1 MFYYQ
6 PIENKEGLWLA
17 EEHYNRRY
25 IAKTE
30 SVFAQSNGHF
40 GIRAMLEL
48 RGIDATSG
56 LFVSGLYQKAQDSG
70 VTELVNCPDVV
81 ELGLYIQGESL
92 NLDNVI
98 VEEFQRKLNV
108 YTGELRTT
116 IIFLTQTGLR
126 FLFQSKRFTSD
137 FDKNLFY
144 HEVEVTLLDGNKTEV
159 MFEYGING
167 QVTNSGASHFQK
179 TECRVY
185 EKEIMSYHGS
195 LQEDGLEILLGTC
208 LEKNKEAKDC
218 SYHLKRRS
226 IYARNSISMEKGD
239 TVSIFRISHIQED
252 SVEFSN
258 SLEEKIKKIQGLLK
272 EGYQVAVQ
280 RQKQS
285 MEHFWKMAAIEID
298 GADIHEKAG
307 IAFAQYHMYG
317 MDPAYTNR
325 YSIGAKGLT
334 GEGYK
339 GHVFWD
345 TELFILPFFVAE
357 FPDAARKLLEYR
369 YRGKAGAKRKAE
381 EYGYKGWMYP
391 WECAKDGFEET
402 PLYAALNIHTGK
414 ANKVWSGIEEH
425 HVTADIAFAVS
436 RYYYWSGDKNF
447 LNLYGAEI
455 LCETANF
462 WVSRVEECNG
472 RLELRNIIGPDEY
485 NEHIDNNAY
494 TNYMAAYNVKL
505 ALKVSEEEA
514 DCSYI
519 RKLQADGSLKEMQE
533 KWQYFLEH
541 IYLPKPDKDGII
553 PQDDEFLTKKEL
565 KNIEKYRNAPIK
577 QSVLLDYSRDE
588 VVDMQVLKQAD
599 LVMLFNLFPEF
610 FPADIVK
617 KNVLFYEKR
626 TLHDSSLSYCAHA
639 QICAEIG
646 EMEMAEKFFA
656 QALETDLCDNP
667 QDSVDGIHAAS
678 LGGIWKCV
686 IAGFAGVSCDAE
698 GITFCPHI
706 PEHWNSIK
714 FSVFIHGRKLHCC
727 IDKEN
732 IQLQFEKETKNTE
745 SMTIKA
751 NGQKYVLNDEM
762 CLCYGKGK
770 RNESCHI

>member
-6 PIENKEGLWLA
+6 PIKNKEGLWLA

-30 SVFAQSNGHF
+30 SAFAQSNGHF
-40 GIRAMLEL
+40 GVRAMLEL
-48 RGIDATSG
+48 RGIDATPG
-56 LFVSGLYQKAQDSG
+56 MFVSGLYQKAQDG
-70 VTELVNCPDVV
+70 EVTELVNCPDVV
-81 ELGLYIQGESL
+81 ELGMYIQGESV
-92 NLDNVI
+92 NLDNVR
-98 VEEFQRKLNV
+98 VEEFQRKLNL
-108 YTGELRTT
+108 YTGELWINILFRT
-116 IIFLTQTGLR
+116 QNGLR
-126 FLFQSKRFTSD
+126 FLLRSKRFAAD
-137 FDKNLFY
+137 FEKTLFY
-144 HEVEVTLLDGNKTEV
+144 HKTEVTLLDGNKTTV
-159 MFEYGING
+159 TFEYGING
-167 QVTNSGASHFQK
+167 QITNSGTSHFQK

-185 EKEIMSYHGS
+185 GKEIMAYHGA
-195 LQEDGLEILLGTC
+195 LQDDGLEILTGTC
-208 LEKNKEAKDC
+208 FEKNQEQQDC

-226 IYARNSISMEKGD
+226 IYAKNSILMEKGD
-239 TVSIFRISHIQED
+239 AITLFRISHIQED
-252 SVEFSN
+252 SAECKDV
-258 SLEEKIKKIQGLLK
+258 LEEKLEKIQQQLK
-272 EGYQVAVQ
+272 RGYEQAIAN
-280 RQKQS
+280 QKKS
-285 MEHFWKMAAIEID
+285 MEGFCQRAAIEID
-298 GADIHEKAG
+298 GASLQEKAG
-307 IAFAQYHMYG
+307 IAYAQYQMYG

-357 FPDAARKLLEYR
+357 FPEAARKLLEYR

-381 EYGYKGWMYP
+381 EYGFQGFMYP

-414 ANKVWSGIEEH
+414 ANKVWSGIKEH
-425 HVTADIAFAVS
+425 HVTADIAFAIS
-436 RYYYWSGDKNF
+436 RYYYWSNDREF
-447 LNLYGAEI
+447 LNQYGTEI

-462 WVSRVEECNG
+462 WVSRAEERNG
-472 RLELRNIIGPDEY
+472 RLEILNIIGPDEY

-505 ALKVSEEEA
+505 ALKASEEALDSPYVKKMKEN
-514 DCSYI
+514 
-519 RKLQADGSLKEMQE
+519 GSLKDMQE

-541 IYLPKPDKDGII
+541 IYLPKPDKNGII
-553 PQDDEFLTKKEL
+553 PQDDAFLGKEEL
-565 KNIEKYRNAPIK
+565 KNIEKYRQSPVK

-599 LVMLFNLFPEF
+599 LVMLFTLFPGL
-610 FPADIVK
+610 FPADVVK

-646 EMEMAEKFFA
+646 EMEMAEGFFVK
-656 QALETDLCDNP
+656 ALETDLCDNP

-686 IAGFAGVSCDAE
+686 VAGFAGVSCDE
-698 GITFCPHI
+698 DGIILAPHLL
-706 PEHWNSIK
+706 EHWNSIK
-714 FSVFIHGRKLHCC
+714 FSVMVHGQKMDCF

-732 IQLQFEKETKNTE
+732 ISLHLCNSGKSKEPV
-745 SMTIKA
+745 TIKVHDK
-751 NGQKYVLNDEM
+751 KYILKDD
-762 CLCYGKGK
+762 LHLKYGK
-770 RNESCHI
+770 E